1 MPGYDGTGPMGMGPL
16 TGGARG
22 MCNTNVGN
30 YGRRGFIPRLGRSRG
45 RGFRNMFWATGQP
58 GWIRGGLTAGAGDY
72 PAPYSKEQELNFL
85 RDQSA
90 ALKSELDAIHSRLQA
105 LESEEKESH

>member
-1 MPGYDGTGPMGMGPL
+1 MPGYDGTGPMGMGPM

-22 MCNTNVGN
+22 MCSDYGSN
-30 YGRRGFIPRLGRSRG
+30 YERRGFRPRLDRGRG

-58 GWIRGGLTAGAGDY
+58 GWMRGGQTAGAGNY
-72 PAPYSKEQELNFL
+72 PAPHSKEQEIAFL

-90 ALKSELDAIHSRLQA
+90 ALKSELDGIHSRLQA
-105 LESEEKESH
+105 LESEEMESN